1 MGGKKAT
8 TTSSVSIPPEVL
20 ARYNAVNTRAETAA
34 TTPYEAFGKTASD
47 YVAPLNARQNAG
59 FNDINATA
67 GSYQPYLDAA
77 GNATTSG
84 MGPAYEGI
92 DNYMSPY
99 IKNVADTTGA
109 YLRQQQEQAQ
119 SGALGNAISS
129 GAFGGD
135 RAGIA
140 AANLQQ
146 QNQMAYGKTMAD
158 ILNQGYTQALGASQA
173 DLARQLQGGSQLA
186 GLGAQSQQLG
196 LQGAQAKIAAG
207 TMEQQTEQAGKDAM
221 INQFMQEK
229 GYPFQVA
236 QFLAN
241 IATGTGAAAGS
252 TTTTQTPR
260 NWLGFASGGAVE
272 GYADGGGVAGP
283 RTYTQSG
290 IGGAGYV
297 PAADLPVGQLMIA
310 DPPEQSQG
318 KGTEEIIKL
327 ITMAM
332 GAARGGA
339 IDQRH
344 GYATDGSVQPYE
356 GYTELLRSRMRDRE
370 KLFAERPSLRD
381 TTQGTTNSLNLGYL
395 MRQPTNPANMGMG
408 ATSSF
413 TSTPNHPYPT
423 YPNAPTT
430 GVTPPNEKFDP
441 QVMADYNA
449 AQLQRPTT
457 GVAAPTTGSYS
468 YPAQGTEEL
477 RRSMGARNGLE
488 EGRRIIDGLNQDALK
503 RAPTNP
509 ANMGL
514 AGRPAPQMVAPTG
527 VAPVSALEE
536 LNFSDP
542 YNVAGTAAAVSG
554 GVATPV
560 VDAAPAPV
568 PTPKAE
574 PKSYFIDGQTWIRH
588 PNGLVTDFLENP
600 IDVNAARGIL
610 YQMDLQDRAEM
621 NKSLAQS
628 YDSLSQVHR
637 DKLALSQRN
646 KDALLGMYQGN
657 FPVSAKAT
665 GMAASIAPTGV
676 SPPATLPNGV
686 PPAAAPS
693 RLPPNEPTAAIG
705 VSGAAVPV
713 VASTMGGLD
722 AGVAVPPVVDKNGV
736 AGPAV
741 AAPAVVQQPDDQAF
755 ADPFGY
761 AVGFTLQSEGG
772 FNPQDANGAP
782 VNFGIN
788 QAYHPE
794 VDVSKITQDQA
805 REIYRRDYWEPING
819 DALAAKDPQLARAVF
834 DTAVM
839 SGVGTANDLLEK
851 SGGDTQ
857 RFLQLRADYLSN
869 LITKNPEKYGK
880 YAKAWN
886 NRTLGL
892 GGPNMMTGFGETG
905 IGAPDQGGVAG
916 GLFNNGKPYEDRNM
930 IGKFFYDPATGKLNP
945 NAVMALLGGLARG
958 AEAQTISPLGGILA
972 GLGGGMETYKGLL
985 KQQADIG
992 LTQAQTGETQVRTTT
1007 SRFVVG
1013 PDGMPMVIMP
1023 DNSRVDFYT
1032 FRDSPELQAQL
1043 GSAETAAIV
1052 KAAEDANVAKAA
1064 SAPDAGIY
1072 NTQEV
1077 QNAYNTEEATL
1088 RSLQGD
1094 RTASNTIVT
1103 NIGNAAAA
1111 AGGNT
1116 RANTFMQL
1124 NAFAELNGN
1133 PAATQAG
1140 YAASARAAAVQAVNF
1155 ASSILGM
1162 EPISNMSESAAIIAK
1177 SKSILASTAAQQLDA
1192 ETATALNVIMT
1203 SLPDIEQDPRA
1214 SAKLMASVVQAQQRA
1229 IDLKNFTDGYISREN
1244 GNRTLTAFDAEKVF
1258 NDKTAQLYE
1267 QEKPYL
1273 EALILTGG
1281 DPSKVDP
1288 TSGMTPMQ
1296 LLTSGQL
1303 SPQET
1308 ADVLSQLF
1316 PQGYP
1321 SHLVT
1326 TFSR

>member
-34 TTPYEAFGKTASD
+34 TAPYEAFGKTAAD
-47 YVAPLNARQNAG
+47 YVAQMNAQQGAG
-59 FNDINATA
+59 INDINATA
-67 GSYQPYLDAA
+67 GSYQPYMTQ
-77 GNATTSG
+77 ATTATQAG
-84 MGPAYEGI
+84 LGPAYEDI
-92 DNYMSPY
+92 DRYMSPY
-99 IKNVADTTGA
+99 IKKVADTTGA

-119 SGALGNAISS
+119 SGALGTAISS

-158 ILNQGYTQALGASQA
+158 IMNQGYTQALEASQA

-186 GLGAQSQQLG
+186 DLGAQSQQLG

-207 TMEQQTEQAGKDAM
+207 TMQQQTEQAGKDAM

-229 GYPFQVA
+229 GYPFQTA
-236 QFLAN
+236 QFLAS
-241 IATGTGAAAGS
+241 IATGTGAATGS

-272 GYADGGGVAGP
+272 GGVAGP
-283 RTYTQSG
+283 MSYSQG
-290 IGGAGYV
+290 AIGSDSYV

-310 DPPEQSQG
+310 DPPEQG
-318 KGTEEIIKL
+318 KSDKTDEIIKM

-344 GYATDGSVQPYE
+344 GYALDG
-356 GYTELLRSRMRDRE
+356 
-370 KLFAERPSLRD
+370 
-381 TTQGTTNSLNLGYL
+381 
-395 MRQPTNPANMGMG
+395 
-408 ATSSF
+408 
-413 TSTPNHPYPT
+413 
-423 YPNAPTT
+423 
-430 GVTPPNEKFDP
+430 GV
-441 QVMADYNA
+441 
-449 AQLQRPTT
+449 
-457 GVAAPTTGSYS
+457 S
-468 YPAQGTEEL
+468 YPALNTEEL
-477 RRSMGARNGLE
+477 RRKQEIRKQLSAGTG
-488 EGRRIIDGLNQDALK
+488 IIGDLNQDALM
-503 RAPTNP
+503 RASLNP

-527 VAPVSALEE
+527 VAGSK
-536 LNFSDP
+536 
-542 YNVAGTAAAVSG
+542 
-554 GVATPV
+554 
-560 VDAAPAPV
+560 PAPV
-568 PTPKAE
+568 NAIKELNLGGTDAYNAAGLTSTAQPVVVESPTTGLAPPPTPKAE

-610 YQMDLQDRAEM
+610 YQIDLQDRAEI

-628 YDSLSQVHR
+628 YGSLSQVHR
-637 DKLALSQRN
+637 DKLALTQRN
-646 KDALLGMYQGN
+646 KDALLGMYQGE
-657 FPVSAKAT
+657 FPVSEQAQNMAT
-665 GMAASIAPTGV
+665 AMRGSPSDVMQPVVTTGV
-676 SPPATLPNGV
+676 
-686 PPAAAPS
+686 
-693 RLPPNEPTAAIG
+693 
-705 VSGAAVPV
+705 
-713 VASTMGGLD
+713 
-722 AGVAVPPVVDKNGV
+722 
-736 AGPAV
+736 V
-741 AAPAVVQQPDDQAF
+741 AAPAMTARPDGVQQPMNFMAGEKPSYMLPTDLGTPPSGDLAPATSLRPQPRP
-755 ADPFGY
+755 ADLGTPPVVEQPKPELGAGIIVGNTMMPAPEGIGY
-761 AVGFTLQSEGG
+761 DKDRLAAAVRFQESGSPSGNYGVL
-772 FNPQDANGAP
+772 GAP
-782 VNFGIN
+782 VQRKDGSVDR
-788 QAYHPE
+788 AYGAYQIMGANIPQWTKEVLGYSMTPE
-794 VDVSKITQDQA
+794 EFL
-805 REIYRRDYWEPING
+805 R
-819 DALAAKDPQLARAVF
+819 DPQAQ
-834 DTAVM
+834 DTV
-839 SGVGTANDLLEK
+839 
-851 SGGDTQ
+851 
-857 RFLQLRADYLSN
+857 
-869 LITKNPEKYGK
+869 
-880 YAKAWN
+880 AKAKLDQMYQQYGSIEDVASVWFSGRPLN
-886 NRTLGL
+886 NNNSIDKTSGKSVPSYVSDVMNKYYGGGEGSATNYNRGSVNDGVASFEGL
-892 GGPNMMTGFGETG
+892 GGADMTRQR
-905 IGAPDQGGVAG
+905 D
-916 GLFNNGKPYEDRNM
+916 GLFRNEKPYEDRNA
-930 IGKFFYDPATGKLNP
+930 IGKFFYNP
-945 NAVMALLGGLARG
+945 DGSMNSNAVMALLGGLARG

-972 GLGGGMETYKGLL
+972 GLGGGMETYKGLV
-985 KQQADIG
+985 KQEADIAQ
-992 LTQAQTGETQVRTTT
+992 TQALTNQTNIEAAAA
-1007 SRFVVG
+1007 RFRVG
-1013 PDGMPMVIMP
+1013 PDKMPIVIMP
-1023 DNSRVDFYT
+1023 DGSNVDYYT
-1032 FRDSPELQAQL
+1032 FKNSPELQAQL
-1043 GSAETAAIV
+1043 GSAQTAAIV
-1052 KAAEDANVAKAA
+1052 KAAEAAGVAAAA

-1072 NTQEV
+1072 NTSAV
-1077 QNAYNTEEATL
+1077 QSAYNNEEATL

-1094 RTASNTIVT
+1094 RTASNAIVT

-1124 NAFAELNGN
+1124 NAFADLNGN

-1155 ASSILGM
+1155 ASSVLGM

-1229 IDLKNFTDGYISREN
+1229 IDLKNFTDGYISSKN

-1273 EALILTGG
+1273 ETLILTGG

-1303 SPQET
+1303 NPQET
-1308 ADVLSQLF
+1308 ADVLAQLF